1 MPKGQDNSS
10 GHAQDRESSM
20 LKNFILLTLPLLALQ
35 REVLAIV
42 KKGIADT
49 NSRPV
54 QNLTFREIQA
64 LMMILDPKRK
74 LRDRFGADL
83 EKKVED
89 LCKEA
94 IPKLVSGSV
103 QLIEVQEIISQR
115 ISEALITLK
124 NGRKPKSHTG
134 EKAAE

>member
-1 MPKGQDNSS
+1 MPKDRDNSS
-10 GHAQDRESSM
+10 GHAQDGESSM

-35 REVLAIV
+35 RDVLAIV

-49 NSRPV
+49 SVKPV
-54 QNLTFREIQA
+54 QHLTLRELQA

-74 LRDRFGADL
+74 WRGRFGADL

-89 LCKEA
+89 LYKET

-103 QLIEVQEIISQR
+103 QLIEVQEIISHR

-134 EKAAE
+134 EKVAE